1 MLAVI
6 TMKRFDGKTVD
17 INEIEVCG
25 ESNATLSAVM
35 RTGQLIGISH
45 PTCVYATTVE
55 RCLLVLH
62 LQ

>member
-1 MLAVI
+1 
-6 TMKRFDGKTVD
+6 MKRFDDKTVD

-35 RTGQLIGISH
+35 HTGQLIGISH
-45 PTCVYATTVE
+45 PTCVYSTTVE